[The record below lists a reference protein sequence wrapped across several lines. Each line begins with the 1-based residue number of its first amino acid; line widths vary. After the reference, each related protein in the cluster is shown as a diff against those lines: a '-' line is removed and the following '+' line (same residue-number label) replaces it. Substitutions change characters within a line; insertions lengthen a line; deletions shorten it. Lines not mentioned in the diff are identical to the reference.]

1 MSQTLRQYV
10 TRRFS
15 DLSSERS
22 SWISHWKDLARYIEP
37 RIGRFL
43 TNKANKGSKKNG
55 FIINSTGTFSLRVLT
70 SGLMTGL
77 TSPARPWFKIG
88 LADTFL
94 NDSKQNKL
102 WLGEI
107 ERILLSIFRKSNV
120 YQSLI
125 SIYEELGLIG
135 TGCMMVEQN
144 DETVINTKIFTAG
157 EYYFG
162 LGSDGQVNAM
172 YREFQ
177 KTIGQLVEEY
187 GLDNVSANTK
197 NQYENDRLDK
207 YVDVRHGIEVNRRRQ
222 NGSFLAKDKKWASYH
237 WEVSANEND
246 SNEGFLRRSGF
257 DEFPVMAP
265 RWFVNTSDVYGR
277 SPSMDILGDVK
288 QLQTQERVKAKAQ
301 AKLVDPPM
309 NGDGNLHSSQVNTS
323 PGGFTS
329 VVNVAG
335 NKSFEPAY
343 QIKPELAAFTTEIE
357 KVENRIRKGLFE
369 DLFLSI
375 SNLENV
381 RSATEIV
388 ERKEEK
394 LLMLGP
400 VIERVEVELLDNL
413 ITRTFSIADR
423 MGLIP
428 PAPDGLEGAELN
440 IEYISP
446 LAQAQKAV
454 ATGVIER
461 LGAYVGSAAELNPNA
476 LDKFNVDKSIDL
488 YADAL
493 GAPADLTVSED
504 EVEELRAIR
513 SDQARIQRQAEAQPQ
528 FVESAKTLSEI
539 DPAGNDIVN
548 QILGS
553 ATGQ

>member
-1 MSQTLRQYV
+1 
-10 TRRFS
+10 
-15 DLSSERS
+15 
-22 SWISHWKDLARYIEP
+22 
-37 RIGRFL
+37 
-43 TNKANKGSKKNG
+43 
-55 FIINSTGTFSLRVLT
+55 
-70 SGLMTGL
+70 
-77 TSPARPWFKIG
+77 
-88 LADTFL
+88 
-94 NDSKQNKL
+94 
-102 WLGEI
+102 
-107 ERILLSIFRKSNV
+107 
-120 YQSLI
+120 
-125 SIYEELGLIG
+125 
-135 TGCMMVEQN
+135 MMVEQN

-162 LGSDGQVNAM
+162 LGSDGKVNAM

-207 YVDVRHGIEVNRRRQ
+207 YVDVRHGIEVNRRRL
-222 NGSFLAKDKKWASYH
+222 NGSFLAKNKKWASYH
-237 WEVSANEND
+237 WEVSASEND
-246 SNEGFLRRSGF
+246 PNEGFLRKSGF
-257 DEFPVMAP
+257 DEFPIMAP

-309 NGDGNLHSSQVNTS
+309 NGGGNLHPSQVSTA

-329 VVNVAG
+329 VKNINGEKAFV
-335 NKSFEPAY
+335 PAY
-343 QIKPELAAFTTEIE
+343 QIKPELAAFTAEIG
-357 KVENRIRKGLFE
+357 KVEGRIRKGLFE

-375 SNLENV
+375 SNLDDV

-413 ITRTFSIADR
+413 ITRTFSIANR

-428 PAPDGLEGAELN
+428 PAPDAIENAELN

-454 ATGVIER
+454 ATGTIER
-461 LGAYVGSAAELNPNA
+461 LGAYVGSAAQLNPNA

-504 EVEELRAIR
+504 DVEEVRAIR
-513 SDQARIQRQAEAQPQ
+513 SDQARVQRQAEAQPQ